1 MGSGTK
7 RTGVSIVSIQYLRAV
22 AALLVVF
29 YHAIYQIKEYQG
41 LFEGGFWRF
50 GAAGVD
56 IFFVISGFI
65 MWVTTAGRSSA
76 PLAFMRNRIVRI
88 VPMYWIVTLG
98 LFALSS
104 AMPNAIMIVDTTPGH
119 LARSLLFIPHPDPAQ
134 PERLWPLLLTGWTLN
149 YEMFFYGIF
158 ACALLLPRRLMLPAV
173 FAVFLGLTLAGFGG
187 LVSGPA
193 LSFWTESIVMEF
205 VAGMLVGRLYLDGRL
220 SFSTP
225 ISVAL
230 VVAGG
235 VLLVVATPWAAPQT
249 RLLAW
254 GLPALMIVI
263 GALSL
268 ERASL
273 EGRRP
278 LHGKGVLELLGD
290 ASYSIY
296 LTHIVTLGAL
306 RTFWNML
313 GLTKPGLS
321 AAVTFIGVATLV
333 CTAVGV
339 AAYAGL
345 EVPVTRAAKR
355 LRLGARRAPALG

>member
-41 LFEGGFWRF
+41 LFEGGIWRF

-65 MWVTTAGRSSA
+65 MWVTTAERPTA

-88 VPMYWIVTLG
+88 VPMYWIATLG

-104 AMPNAIMIVDTTPGH
+104 ALPNAIMIVDTTPGH
-119 LARSLLFIPHPDPAQ
+119 LVRSLLFIPHPDPAQ

-158 ACALLLPRRLMLPAV
+158 ACALLLPRRLLLPTV

-187 LVSGPA
+187 LAHGPA
-193 LSFWTESIVMEF
+193 MSFWTESIVMEF

-225 ISVAL
+225 VSAAL

-235 VLLVVATPWAAPQT
+235 VLLVAAAPWAAPQT

-268 ERASL
+268 ESRCPP
-273 EGRRP
+273 R
-278 LHGKGVLELLGD
+278 GKGVLELLGD

-306 RTFWNML
+306 RTLWNMA
-313 GLTKPGLS
+313 GLTKPGLP
-321 AAVTFIGVATLV
+321 AAVTFIGVATVV

-345 EVPVTRAAKR
+345 EAPVTRAAKR
-355 LRLGARRAPALG
+355 LRLVARQAPALG